1 MGFFHNFRF
10 WQILTTGIKFRASA
24 FPALLAPA
32 LLLAS
37 AGIVRAQVV
46 PGGNR
51 GVLQL
56 SAGATGSGDT
66 IQYGQQYG
74 AQQMVGVGAF
84 VDAETTGHFGLEAE
98 GRWIEFHQLGN
109 ENMHAET
116 YSIGGRW
123 HWVVTNH
130 WQPYAKALIGFG
142 SFNYPYKL
150 GQDHDL
156 IVTAGGGVDFRWTH
170 RIYFRVADFEYQD
183 WPEAH
188 YGNLTPFNVSAG
200 LKVRIF

>member
-1 MGFFHNFRF
+1 MRFFHNFRHREI
-10 WQILTTGIKFRASA
+10 QKTRINVRASA
-24 FPALLAPA
+24 FLALLAPA

-46 PGGNR
+46 FAGHR

-56 SAGATGSGDT
+56 SAGATGSFDT
-66 IQYGQQYG
+66 IQYGSRQMFG
-74 AQQMVGVGAF
+74 AGAF
-84 VDAETTGHFGLEAE
+84 VEAETTGHFGLEAE
-98 GRWIEFHQLGN
+98 GRWIEFPSQN
-109 ENMHAET
+109 DNVHAET
-116 YSIGGRW
+116 YSIGGRY
-123 HWVVTNH
+123 HWVLTNH

-142 SFNYPYKL
+142 NFTYAYGY
-150 GQDHDL
+150 GQDRDL
-156 IVTAGGGVDFRWTH
+156 VVTAGGGVDFRCSH

-188 YGNLTPFNVSAG
+188 YGNLVPFNLSAG

>member
-1 MGFFHNFRF
+1 MRLFHNFRF
-10 WQILTTGIKFRASA
+10 LQIQRTGIKFRASA
-24 FPALLAPA
+24 FFALLAPA

-37 AGIVRAQVV
+37 AGSVRAQVV
-46 PGGNR
+46 FAGHR

-56 SAGATGSGDT
+56 SAGATGSFDT
-66 IQYGQQYG
+66 IQYGPRQMFG
-74 AQQMVGVGAF
+74 AGAF

-98 GRWIEFHQLGN
+98 GRWIEFPQQNDNL
-109 ENMHAET
+109 HAET
-116 YSIGGRW
+116 YSIGGRY
-123 HWVVTNH
+123 HWVLTRH

-142 SFNYPYKL
+142 SFSYPYGD

-156 IVTAGGGVDFRWTH
+156 IVTAGGGVEFRCTH
-170 RIYFRVADFEYQD
+170 RIYFRVADFEYQN

>member
-1 MGFFHNFRF
+1 MRFFHSFRF
-10 WQILTTGIKFRASA
+10 WETQKTGIELRASA
-24 FPALLAPA
+24 FFALLAPA

-37 AGIVRAQVV
+37 AGIVRAQVI
-46 PGGNR
+46 PEGHR

-56 SAGATGSGDT
+56 SAGATGSFDT
-66 IQYGQQYG
+66 IQYGSRQMYG
-74 AQQMVGVGAF
+74 ACAF

-98 GRWIEFHQLGN
+98 GRWIEFPQQN
-109 ENMHAET
+109 DNVHAET
-116 YSIGGRW
+116 YSIGGRY
-123 HWVVTNH
+123 HFVLTNH
-130 WQPYAKALIGFG
+130 WQPYAKALIGCG
-142 SFNYPYKL
+142 SFNYPYNL

-156 IVTAGGGVDFRWTH
+156 IVTAGGGMDFRWTH

>member
-1 MGFFHNFRF
+1 MSFVHNFRF
-10 WQILTTGIKFRASA
+10 RQTQRSAIELRASVLY
-24 FPALLAPA
+24 ALLAPA

-37 AGIVRAQVV
+37 ASIVRAQTM
-46 PGGNR
+46 PAGHR

-56 SAGATGSGDT
+56 SAGATGSFDT
-66 IQYGQQYG
+66 IHYGSR
-74 AQQMVGVGAF
+74 QMYGVGAF
-84 VDAETTGHFGLEAE
+84 VDAESTGHFGLEAE
-98 GRWIEFHQLGN
+98 GRWIEFPSQLDN
-109 ENMHAET
+109 LHAET

-123 HWVVTNH
+123 HWVLTNH

-142 SFNYPYKL
+142 RFNYTNNL
-150 GQDHDL
+150 GQESNEL
-156 IVTAGGGVDFRWTH
+156 VVTAGGGMDFRWTH

-188 YGNLTPFNVSAG
+188 YGNLVPFNASAG

>member
-1 MGFFHNFRF
+1 MSSVQNFRF
-10 WQILTTGIKFRASA
+10 GQTQRTGIEFRASA
-24 FPALLAPA
+24 FFVLLASA
-32 LLLAS
+32 LFLAS
-37 AGIVRAQVV
+37 AGIARAQVM

-56 SAGATGSGDT
+56 SAGGTGSFDT
-66 IQYGQQYG
+66 IQYGSRQMFG
-74 AQQMVGVGAF
+74 AGAF

-98 GRWIEFHQLGN
+98 GRWIEFPNQN
-109 ENMHAET
+109 DNVHAET
-116 YSIGGRW
+116 YSIGGRY
-123 HWVVTNH
+123 HWVLTNH

-142 SFNYPYKL
+142 SFNYPYNL

>member
-1 MGFFHNFRF
+1 MSFVQNFRF
-10 WQILTTGIKFRASA
+10 LQTQRTGVKLRTSA
-24 FPALLAPA
+24 FLVLLAPA

-37 AGIVRAQVV
+37 AGFAHAQTT
-46 PGGNR
+46 PAGNR
-51 GVLQL
+51 GVLQV
-56 SAGATGSGDT
+56 SAGATGSFDA
-66 IQYGQQYG
+66 IQYGSRQMYG
-74 AQQMVGVGAF
+74 AGAF

-98 GRWIEFHQLGN
+98 GRWIEFPQQN
-109 ENMHAET
+109 DNVHAET

-123 HWVVTNH
+123 HWVLTNH

-142 SFNYPYKL
+142 SFNYAYNL

-156 IVTAGGGVDFRWTH
+156 IVTAGGGVDFRCSH
-170 RIYFRVADFEYQD
+170 RIFFRVADFEYQD

-188 YGNLTPFNVSAG
+188 YGNLVPFNVSAG

>member
-1 MGFFHNFRF
+1 MSFFHNFRF
-10 WQILTTGIKFRASA
+10 LQIQRTGIKFRASA
-24 FPALLAPA
+24 FFALLAPA

-37 AGIVRAQVV
+37 AGSVRAQVV
-46 PGGNR
+46 FAGHR

-56 SAGATGSGDT
+56 SAGATGSFDT
-66 IQYGQQYG
+66 IQYGPRQMFG
-74 AQQMVGVGAF
+74 AGAF

-98 GRWIEFHQLGN
+98 GRWIEFPQQNDNL
-109 ENMHAET
+109 HAET
-116 YSIGGRW
+116 YSIGGRY
-123 HWVVTNH
+123 HWVLTRH

-142 SFNYPYKL
+142 SFSYPYGY

-156 IVTAGGGVDFRWTH
+156 IVTAGGGMEFRASR

-188 YGNLTPFNVSAG
+188 YGNLVPFNVSAG

>member
-1 MGFFHNFRF
+1 MSFFHNFRF
-10 WQILTTGIKFRASA
+10 LQIQRTGIKFRASA
-24 FPALLAPA
+24 FFALLAPA

-37 AGIVRAQVV
+37 AGSVRAQVV
-46 PGGNR
+46 FAGHR

-56 SAGATGSGDT
+56 SAGATGSFDT
-66 IQYGQQYG
+66 IQYGPRQMFG
-74 AQQMVGVGAF
+74 AGAF

-98 GRWIEFHQLGN
+98 GRWIEFPQQNDNL
-109 ENMHAET
+109 HAET
-116 YSIGGRW
+116 YSIGGRY
-123 HWVVTNH
+123 HWVLTRH

-142 SFNYPYKL
+142 SFSYPYGD

-156 IVTAGGGVDFRWTH
+156 IVTAGGGVEFRCTH
-170 RIYFRVADFEYQD
+170 RIYFRVADFEYQN